1 MIALL
6 TVALVVAWA
15 GAIAGAVAS
24 AWLALLAAHAVLS
37 LGASLTE
44 GETPA
49 HLGSPRSARGVGPR
63 LPIVT
68 PARAVSEQP
77 RHGGPGSAVQPQ
89 VHSDPQAPEAR
100 RAPGVLHA
108 TIQRGWDHQR
118 GGYTV
123 TVRPEPSEASRRA

>member
-6 TVALVVAWA
+6 QALVALCAALVAI
-15 GAIAGAVAS
+15 GI
-24 AWLALLAAHAVLS
+24 LALAQ
-37 LGASLTE
+37 LGLLVIGANLTE

-49 HLGSPRSARGVGPR
+49 HLGSPRSARGEGPR
-63 LPIVT
+63 LPAVL

-100 RAPGVLHA
+100 PAPGVLHA

-118 GGYTV
+118 GGYTFAV
-123 TVRPEPSEASRRA
+123 HPEPGEAPRRA